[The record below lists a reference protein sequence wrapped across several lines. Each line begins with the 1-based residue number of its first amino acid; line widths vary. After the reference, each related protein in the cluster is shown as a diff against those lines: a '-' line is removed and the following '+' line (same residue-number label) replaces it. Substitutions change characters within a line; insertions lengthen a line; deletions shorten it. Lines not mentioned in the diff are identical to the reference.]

1 MTRLRNALHLT
12 RRAVLAGLLLP
23 AGLAHGSADAMRA
36 LPAARQKSRDAL
48 MKVTHWGCQYQ
59 NVDLEAVA
67 RSDLD
72 LIVLDSSLND
82 DLGRFVTQRECRSIQ
97 KRSDGSRRVVLGYLC
112 VGEVGINRW
121 YWPSAWRKN
130 VPDWVGP
137 ENPNWAG
144 ARSVQYWNAGWQD
157 LVFAGSDSMLDRIM
171 DVGFDGVFL
180 DRVDGYGDWGM
191 KPEAL
196 DAMAELVASLGE
208 KARKRDPS
216 FILMAQNAE
225 HILHHANLVEAIDA
239 HSKESLLTGL
249 SGPDTLNRQED
260 VDWSL
265 GYLQPL
271 QGLGIPTFATEY
283 ITEPELRTETAQR
296 LTELGFKPFFGT
308 LGLDRLPGQDSTSRT

>member
-1 MTRLRNALHLT
+1 MLHLT

-23 AGLAHGSADAMRA
+23 AGLARGGASAMRT

-48 MKVTHWGCQYQ
+48 MKVVHWGCQYQ
-59 NVDLEAVA
+59 NVDLESIA

-72 LIVLDSSLND
+72 LIVLDPSLD
-82 DLGRFVTQRECRSIQ
+82 DDRGRFVTRAQCRSIQ
-97 KRSDGSRRVVLGYLC
+97 QRSDGSRRVVLGYLC
-112 VGEVGINRW
+112 VGEVGTNRW
-121 YWPSAWRKN
+121 YWPTAWRKN
-130 VPDWVGP
+130 VPDWVGA
-137 ENPNWAG
+137 ENPNWPG
-144 ARSVQYWNAGWQD
+144 ARSVQYWNAEWQA
-157 LVFAGSDSMLDRIM
+157 LVFADSDSMLDRIM
-171 DVGFDGVFL
+171 DAGFDGVFL
-180 DRVDGYGDWGM
+180 DRVDGYGDWGS

-196 DAMAELVASLGE
+196 DAMAGLVVGIGE
-208 KARKRDPS
+208 KARRRDPA

-283 ITEPELRTETAQR
+283 ITNPGLRDEIGQR
-296 LTELGFKPFFGT
+296 LIELGFRPFFGT
-308 LGLDRLPGQDSTSRT
+308 LGLDRLPAAYAISKD